1 MARLGAIALTA
12 IRVVVSDPGVLAGG
26 HAVALVLLAAERSPV
41 EQVVHGELTSPFEKL
56 TEAHRALRSLEH
68 IFLLDS
74 HHREAPPGLGQLVAL
89 VVELLFPRKELLAR
103 HQPFLSRHD
112 FWKTHLS
119 FPRSFGHAL

>member
-1 MARLGAIALTA
+1 
-12 IRVVVSDPGVLAGG
+12 
-26 HAVALVLLAAERSPV
+26 
-41 EQVVHGELTSPFEKL
+41 SPFEKL

-119 FPRSFGHAL
+119 FPRSFCHALFPFHGASGSQAVAVARTRRSRRRRRDDHREA